1 MRPLRILKRSIGSAF
16 KSVFRN
22 LNLSIAAISCIVI
35 TLILVSCAIIL
46 TQNVNKSAT
55 DIENDLTIV
64 VFVKKDATKEDMDEL
79 EKNIKAIPNVVTSKV
94 TLVSKEEVKEAMQK
108 ENKTFKSIMDE
119 WDEDENPLQAY
130 FIVPVEK
137 LDEISETTTTIE
149 NLENVHVANYGGKVA
164 DQLLST
170 FDVIKKVMIVA
181 VAALVFV
188 TAFLISNTIKITIYS
203 RKNEIDIM
211 RLVGTSNS
219 VIRLPFLFEGLFLG
233 IFGSIIPIIV
243 TIYGYVFLYDKMDGV
258 LFTKMLPLISPYNFV
273 FKVSL
278 FLVLIGAVVGMFG
291 SYRAVRK
298 YLKI

>member
-22 LNLSIAAISCIVI
+22 LNLSIAAISCIII

-46 TQNVNKSAT
+46 TKNVNNVTT

-64 VFVKKDATKEDMDEL
+64 VFVKKDATDEKIEELKGNL
-79 EKNIKAIPNVVTSKV
+79 EALPNIKSIEYLSKKDVKTS
-94 TLVSKEEVKEAMQK
+94 MQK
-108 ENKTFKSIMDE
+108 ENETFNRIMSE
-119 WDEDENPLQAY
+119 WDEDENPLQPY
-130 FIVPVEK
+130 FIVTVEEV
-137 LDEISETTTTIE
+137 DNIGETATTIK
-149 NLENVHVANYGGKVA
+149 NLESVDVAKYGEGMVEN
-164 DQLLST
+164 LLST
-170 FDVIKKVMIVA
+170 FDIIKKVMIIV

-211 RLVGTSNS
+211 RLVGTSNI

-233 IFGSIIPIIV
+233 VFGSIIPIII
-243 TIYGYVFLYDKMDGV
+243 TIYGYVFLYDKMGGV
-258 LFTKMLPLISPYNFV
+258 LFTPIISLVKPYNFV
-273 FKVSL
+273 FQVSAL
-278 FLVLIGAVVGMFG
+278 LLIIGGIVGMVG
-291 SYRAVRK
+291 SFKAVRK